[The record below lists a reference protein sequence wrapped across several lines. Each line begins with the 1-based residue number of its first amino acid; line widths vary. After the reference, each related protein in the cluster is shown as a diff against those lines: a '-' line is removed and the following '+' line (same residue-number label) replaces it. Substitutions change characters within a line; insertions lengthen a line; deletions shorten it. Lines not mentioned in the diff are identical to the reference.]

1 MCRDKNMFVEMEVME
16 SQIYFDD
23 SSKIMVKEKG
33 KILIL
38 LKDETH
44 QFISEVYY
52 VLDMKSNILSLG
64 QLLEKGFDIHMKDKK
79 ITIKNNSNEL
89 IAQVEM
95 TRNRMFILNIKN
107 GVMKYLK
114 TCVKDQS
121 RLWHMRLGH
130 LNFGDL
136 NNMS

>member
-1 MCRDKNMFVEMEVME
+1 MCRDKNMFLKLEAME
-16 SQIYFDD
+16 SQIYFGD
-23 SSKIMVKEKG
+23 SSKIMVKGKG

-38 LKDETH
+38 LKDGTH

-52 VLDMKSNILSLG
+52 IPYMKSNILSLG

-79 ITIKNNSNEL
+79 LTIKNNSNEL

-107 GVMKYLK
+107 GVMKCLK
-114 TCVKDQS
+114 TCVKDQ
-121 RLWHMRLGH
+121 LWL
-130 LNFGDL
+130 
-136 NNMS
+136 